1 MKGKT
6 LLNDIGSEVTNVY
19 RTEQFI
25 VYQSVH
31 VCYGDTGNMLISED
45 VYHARTP
52 ERDAAY
58 EKTFGSDSGISKRK
72 RMKVAA
78 YTRVYVD

>member
-1 MKGKT
+1 MKEMT
-6 LLNDIGSEVTNVY
+6 PINDVIENVTNIY
-19 RTEQFI
+19 RTDKHI

-31 VCYGDTGNMLISED
+31 VCYADNSNTLVSDD
-45 VYHARTP
+45 VYFVRTP

-58 EKTFGSDSGISKRK
+58 ERAFGHECVLHNRR

-78 YTRVYVD
+78 YTRRYVE